1 MKKIFLTVLPSLLTY
16 LFIYV
21 DSRFPYSKCILIGI
35 YILFPIMFITQT
47 VISSKS
53 VKNMLIG
60 LLLLSLSIILPINKW
75 YKMSS
80 MMPAI
85 IVYLLLAGITYF
97 LITTVNFIKRKS
109 KKQI

>member
-47 VISSKS
+47 VISS
-53 VKNMLIG
+53 N
-60 LLLLSLSIILPINKW
+60 
-75 YKMSS
+75 
-80 MMPAI
+80 
-85 IVYLLLAGITYF
+85 
-97 LITTVNFIKRKS
+97 
-109 KKQI
+109 Q